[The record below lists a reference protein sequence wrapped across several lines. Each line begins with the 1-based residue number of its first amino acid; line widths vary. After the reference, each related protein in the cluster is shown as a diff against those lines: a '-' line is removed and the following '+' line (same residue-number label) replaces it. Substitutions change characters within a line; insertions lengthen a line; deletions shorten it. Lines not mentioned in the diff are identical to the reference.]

1 MLLIDIDACIGCGL
15 CEENC
20 AFDAIHV
27 VDGIAEVDENCTL
40 CGGCVD
46 FCESDALHIEGME
59 KKETQVDLSDW
70 SGIWVYAEYRNG
82 RIAPVTF
89 ELLGEGR
96 KLADKR
102 ISSAP
107 SLDLLE
113 TALYPVI
120 NGSSSKLNP
129 AKTG

>member
-27 VDGIAEVDENCTL
+27 VDGIAEVNESCTL

-46 FCESDALHIEGME
+46 FCEAGAISIEGME
-59 KKETQVDLSDW
+59 KKEAQSDLSEW
-70 SGIWVYAEYRNG
+70 SGVWVYAEYRNS

-89 ELLGEGR
+89 
-96 KLADKR
+96 
-102 ISSAP
+102 
-107 SLDLLE
+107 
-113 TALYPVI
+113 
-120 NGSSSKLNP
+120 
-129 AKTG
+129 